1 MSSNYENLQ
10 ANVLRILEP
19 AKLGDRTSKIW
30 DLSLFGLVVLNLI
43 AVALESVPTLQN
55 NYGSWFYNF
64 EIFSVI
70 VFTVEYVSRVWS
82 APAKRDHENGETG
95 LKARMRYI
103 FSFYGIIDL
112 VAILPFYIQAF
123 FPGLDLRVLRALR
136 LLRILKLNHYNSAL
150 DDLFG
155 AILEEKKSFLTTL
168 YIFSVAFVLSSSLI
182 YYAEHKVQ
190 PEAFRSIPDA
200 MYWSIITLTTVGYG
214 DVSPITVFGKSI
226 AAITAIFGVVVVALL
241 TGIVANSFNAQM
253 DRRKVIFE
261 DQVRNALL
269 DGVLDSDEE
278 ASLDDLRKKF
288 GMSKLQADAL
298 INHVKKTRENSR
310 IVDPRRLF

>member
-1 MSSNYENLQ
+1 MNSQYQVLQ

-19 AKLGDRTSKIW
+19 ARLGDRTSKIW

-43 AVALESVPTLQN
+43 AVALESVPTLQI
-55 NYGSWFYNF
+55 NYGSWFYSF

-70 VFTVEYVSRVWS
+70 VFTVEYVARVWS

-95 LKARMRYI
+95 LKARMRYV
-103 FSFYGIIDL
+103 FSFYGLIDL

-155 AILEEKKSFLTTL
+155 AIIEEKKSFLTTL

-190 PEAFRSIPDA
+190 PEDFRSIPDA

-226 AAITAIFGVVVVALL
+226 AAIAAIFGVVVVALL

-298 INHVKKTRENSR
+298 INHVKKTREN
-310 IVDPRRLF
+310 PEL

>member
-1 MSSNYENLQ
+1 MNSRYQDLQ

-19 AKLGDRTSKIW
+19 AKLGDRTSRIW

-43 AVALESVPTLQN
+43 AVALESVPALQK
-55 NYGSWFYNF
+55 NYGNWFYNF

-70 VFTVEYVSRVWS
+70 VFTIEYVSRVWS
-82 APAKRDHENGETG
+82 APAKRDLEKNERSS
-95 LKARMRYI
+95 KARIRYI
-103 FSFYGIIDL
+103 FSFYGLIDL

-288 GMSKLQADAL
+288 GMSKLHADTL
-298 INHVKKTRENSR
+298 INHVKKTREN
-310 IVDPRRLF
+310 PEL

>member
-64 EIFSVI
+64 ELFSVI
-70 VFTVEYVSRVWS
+70 IFTVEYVSRVWS

-241 TGIVANSFNAQM
+241 TGIVANAFNAQM

-298 INHVKKTRENSR
+298 INHVKKTREN
-310 IVDPRRLF
+310 PEL

>member
-1 MSSNYENLQ
+1 MSTKYEEIQ
-10 ANVLRILEP
+10 VNVLRILEP
-19 AKLGDRTSKIW
+19 ATLGDRTSRIW
-30 DLSLFGLVVLNLI
+30 DISLFSLVVLNLI
-43 AVALESVPTLQN
+43 AVALESVPAFQS
-55 NYGSWFYNF
+55 NYGNWLYNF
-64 EIFSVI
+64 ELFSVI
-70 VFTVEYVSRVWS
+70 VFSFEYIARVWS
-82 APAKRDHENGETG
+82 APAKREIDLMNSP
-95 LKARMRYI
+95 LKARVRYI
-103 FSFYGIIDL
+103 FSFYGLIDL

-155 AILEEKKSFLTTL
+155 AIVEEKKSFMTTL

-241 TGIVANSFNAQM
+241 TGIVANAFNAQM
-253 DRRKVIFE
+253 ERRKIIFE
-261 DQVRNALL
+261 DQVREALL

-288 GMSKLQADAL
+288 GMSKIQADAL
-298 INHVKKTRENSR
+298 IEHVKKLKEEKE
-310 IVDPRRLF
+310 

>member
-1 MSSNYENLQ
+1 MSTKYEEIQ
-10 ANVLRILEP
+10 VNVLRILEP
-19 AKLGDRTSKIW
+19 ATLGDRTSRIW
-30 DLSLFGLVVLNLI
+30 DISLFSLVVLNLI
-43 AVALESVPTLQN
+43 AVALESVPAFQN
-55 NYGSWFYNF
+55 NYGNWLYNF
-64 EIFSVI
+64 ELFSVI
-70 VFTVEYVSRVWS
+70 VFSFEYIARVWS
-82 APAKRDHENGETG
+82 APAKREIDLINSP
-95 LKARMRYI
+95 LKARVRYI
-103 FSFYGIIDL
+103 FSFYGLIDL

-155 AILEEKKSFLTTL
+155 AIVEEKKSFMTTL

-241 TGIVANSFNAQM
+241 TGIVANAFNAQM
-253 DRRKVIFE
+253 ERRKIIFE
-261 DQVRNALL
+261 DQVREALL

-288 GMSKLQADAL
+288 GMSKIQADAL
-298 INHVKKTRENSR
+298 IEHVKKLKEEKE
-310 IVDPRRLF
+310 

>member
-1 MSSNYENLQ
+1 MSSRYDNIQ

-19 AKLGDRTSKIW
+19 AALGDRASRIW
-30 DLSLFGLVVLNLI
+30 DLSLFGLVVLNLV
-43 AVALESVPTLQN
+43 AVALESVPEFQMS
-55 NYGSWFYNF
+55 YGNWLYNF
-64 EIFSVI
+64 ELFSVV
-70 VFTVEYVSRVWS
+70 VFSIEYIARVWS
-82 APAKRDHENGETG
+82 APAKRDIDLTDSP
-95 LKARMRYI
+95 LKARLRYI
-103 FSFYGIIDL
+103 FSFYGLIDL
-112 VAILPFYIQAF
+112 IAILPFYIQAL

-155 AILEEKKSFLTTL
+155 AILEEKKSFMTTL

-200 MYWSIITLTTVGYG
+200 MYWAIITLTTVGYG

-226 AAITAIFGVVVVALL
+226 AANA
-241 TGIVANSFNAQM
+241 FNKQM
-253 DRRKVIFE
+253 ERRKIIFE
-261 DQVRNALL
+261 DQVRDALL

-278 ASLDDLRKKF
+278 ASLDALRKKF
-288 GMSKLQADAL
+288 GMSKSQADAL
-298 INHVKKTRENSR
+298 IEHVKKLRDER
-310 IVDPRRLF
+310 K

>member
-1 MSSNYENLQ
+1 MNSQYQVLQ

-19 AKLGDRTSKIW
+19 ARLGDRTSKIW

-43 AVALESVPTLQN
+43 AVALESVPTLQL
-55 NYGSWFYNF
+55 NYGSWFYSF

-70 VFTVEYVSRVWS
+70 VFTVEYVARVWS

-95 LKARMRYI
+95 LKARIRYI
-103 FSFYGIIDL
+103 FSFYGLIDL

-155 AILEEKKSFLTTL
+155 AIVEEKKSFLTTL

-190 PEAFRSIPDA
+190 PEDFRSIPDA

-298 INHVKKTRENSR
+298 INHVKKTREN
-310 IVDPRRLF
+310 PKL

>member
-70 VFTVEYVSRVWS
+70 IFTVEYVSRVWS

-103 FSFYGIIDL
+103 FSFYGVIDL

-278 ASLDDLRKKF
+278 ASLDNLRKKF

-298 INHVKKTRENSR
+298 INHVKKTRENSE
-310 IVDPRRLF
+310 L

>member
-1 MSSNYENLQ
+1 MNSQYQVLQ

-19 AKLGDRTSKIW
+19 ARLGDRTSKIW

-43 AVALESVPTLQN
+43 AVALESVPTLQI
-55 NYGSWFYNF
+55 NYGSWFYSF

-70 VFTVEYVSRVWS
+70 VFTVEYVARVWS

-103 FSFYGIIDL
+103 FSFYGLIDL

-155 AILEEKKSFLTTL
+155 AIIEEKKSFLTTL

-190 PEAFRSIPDA
+190 PEDFRSIPDA

-241 TGIVANSFNAQM
+241 TGIVANAFANQVA
-253 DRRKVIFE
+253 RRKAILEAEVA
-261 DQVRNALL
+261 NALL
-269 DGVLDSDEE
+269 DGEISDQEQE
-278 ASLDDLRKKF
+278 KIESLRKRF
-288 GMSKLQADAL
+288 DLSEDHVDA
-298 INHVKKTRENSR
+298 IIEVFKDTKK
-310 IVDPRRLF
+310 

>member
-1 MSSNYENLQ
+1 MNSQYQVIQ

-19 AKLGDRTSKIW
+19 ARLGDRTSKIW

-43 AVALESVPTLQN
+43 AVALESVPTLQI
-55 NYGSWFYNF
+55 NYGSWFYSF

-70 VFTVEYVSRVWS
+70 VFTVEYVARVWS
-82 APAKRDHENGETG
+82 APAKLDHENGETG
-95 LKARMRYI
+95 LKARVRYI
-103 FSFYGIIDL
+103 FSFYGLIDL

-155 AILEEKKSFLTTL
+155 AIIEEKKSFLTTL

-190 PEAFRSIPDA
+190 PEDFRSIPDA

-298 INHVKKTRENSR
+298 INHVRKTREN
-310 IVDPRRLF
+310 PEL

>member
-298 INHVKKTRENSR
+298 INHVKKTRENSE
-310 IVDPRRLF
+310 L

>member
-1 MSSNYENLQ
+1 MSTKYEEIQ
-10 ANVLRILEP
+10 VNVLRILEP
-19 AKLGDRTSKIW
+19 ATLGDRTSRIW
-30 DLSLFGLVVLNLI
+30 DISLFSLVVLNLI
-43 AVALESVPTLQN
+43 AVALESVPTFQR
-55 NYGSWFYNF
+55 NYGNWLYNF
-64 EIFSVI
+64 ELFSVI
-70 VFTVEYVSRVWS
+70 VFSFEYIARVWS
-82 APAKRDHENGETG
+82 APAKREIDLTNSP
-95 LKARMRYI
+95 LKARVRYI
-103 FSFYGIIDL
+103 FSFYGLIDL

-155 AILEEKKSFLTTL
+155 AIVEEKKSFMTTL

-241 TGIVANSFNAQM
+241 TGIVANAFNAQM
-253 DRRKVIFE
+253 ERRKIIFE
-261 DQVRNALL
+261 DQVREALL

-288 GMSKLQADAL
+288 GMSKIQADAL
-298 INHVKKTRENSR
+298 IEHVKKLKEEKE
-310 IVDPRRLF
+310 

>member
-64 EIFSVI
+64 ELFSVI
-70 VFTVEYVSRVWS
+70 IFTVEYVSRVWS

-298 INHVKKTRENSR
+298 INHVKKTREN
-310 IVDPRRLF
+310 PEL

>member
-1 MSSNYENLQ
+1 MNSQYQVLQ

-19 AKLGDRTSKIW
+19 ARLGDRTSKIW

-43 AVALESVPTLQN
+43 AVALESVPTLQI
-55 NYGSWFYNF
+55 NYGSWFYSF

-70 VFTVEYVSRVWS
+70 VFTVEYVARVWS

-95 LKARMRYI
+95 LKARVRYI
-103 FSFYGIIDL
+103 FSFYGLIDL

-155 AILEEKKSFLTTL
+155 AIVEEKKSFLTTL

-190 PEAFRSIPDA
+190 PEDFRSIPDA

-298 INHVKKTRENSR
+298 INHVRKTREN
-310 IVDPRRLF
+310 PEL

>member
-1 MSSNYENLQ
+1 MNSQYQVLQ

-19 AKLGDRTSKIW
+19 ARLGDRTSKIW

-43 AVALESVPTLQN
+43 AVALESVPTLQI
-55 NYGSWFYNF
+55 NYGSWFYSF

-70 VFTVEYVSRVWS
+70 VFTVEYVARVWS

-103 FSFYGIIDL
+103 FSFYGLIDL

-155 AILEEKKSFLTTL
+155 AIIEEKKSFLTTL

-190 PEAFRSIPDA
+190 PEDFRSIPDA

-298 INHVKKTRENSR
+298 INHVKKTREN
-310 IVDPRRLF
+310 PEL

>member
-1 MSSNYENLQ
+1 MSTRYEEIQ
-10 ANVLRILEP
+10 VNVLRILEP
-19 AKLGDRTSKIW
+19 ATLGDRTSRIW
-30 DLSLFGLVVLNLI
+30 DISLFSLVVLNLI
-43 AVALESVPTLQN
+43 AVALESVPTFQR
-55 NYGSWFYNF
+55 NYGNWLYNF
-64 EIFSVI
+64 ELFSVI
-70 VFTVEYVSRVWS
+70 VFSFEYIARVWS
-82 APAKRDHENGETG
+82 APAKREIDLANSP
-95 LKARMRYI
+95 LKARLRYI
-103 FSFYGIIDL
+103 FSFYGLIDL

-155 AILEEKKSFLTTL
+155 AIVEEKKSFMTTL

-241 TGIVANSFNAQM
+241 TGIVANAFNAQM
-253 DRRKVIFE
+253 ERRKIIFE
-261 DQVRNALL
+261 DQVREALL
-269 DGVLDSDEE
+269 DGVLDSDEV

-288 GMSKLQADAL
+288 GMSKIQADAL
-298 INHVKKTRENSR
+298 IEHVKKLKEEKE
-310 IVDPRRLF
+310 

>member
-1 MSSNYENLQ
+1 MSTRYEEIQ
-10 ANVLRILEP
+10 VNVLRILEP
-19 AKLGDRTSKIW
+19 ATLGDRTSRIW
-30 DLSLFGLVVLNLI
+30 DISLFSLVVLNLI
-43 AVALESVPTLQN
+43 AVALESVPAFQS
-55 NYGSWFYNF
+55 NYGNWLYNF
-64 EIFSVI
+64 ELFSVI
-70 VFTVEYVSRVWS
+70 VFSFEYIARVWS
-82 APAKRDHENGETG
+82 APAKREIDLTNSP
-95 LKARMRYI
+95 LKARLRYI
-103 FSFYGIIDL
+103 FSFYGLIDL
-112 VAILPFYIQAF
+112 VAILPFYSQAF

-155 AILEEKKSFLTTL
+155 AIVEEKKSFMTTL

-241 TGIVANSFNAQM
+241 TGIVANAFNAQM
-253 DRRKVIFE
+253 ERRKIIFE
-261 DQVRNALL
+261 DQVREALL

-288 GMSKLQADAL
+288 GMSKIQADAL
-298 INHVKKTRENSR
+298 IEHVKKLKEEKE
-310 IVDPRRLF
+310 

>member
-1 MSSNYENLQ
+1 MNSQYQVLQ

-19 AKLGDRTSKIW
+19 ARLGDRTSKIW

-43 AVALESVPTLQN
+43 AVALESVPTLQL
-55 NYGSWFYNF
+55 NYGSWFYSF

-70 VFTVEYVSRVWS
+70 VFTVEYVARVWS
-82 APAKRDHENGETG
+82 APAKRDHKNGETG
-95 LKARMRYI
+95 LKARIRYI
-103 FSFYGIIDL
+103 FSFYGLIDL

-155 AILEEKKSFLTTL
+155 AIVEEKKSFLTTL

-190 PEAFRSIPDA
+190 PEDFRSIPDA

-298 INHVKKTRENSR
+298 INHVKKTREN
-310 IVDPRRLF
+310 PEL

>member
-1 MSSNYENLQ
+1 MSTRYEEIQ
-10 ANVLRILEP
+10 VNVLRILEP
-19 AKLGDRTSKIW
+19 ATLGDRTSRIW
-30 DLSLFGLVVLNLI
+30 DISLFSLVVLNLI
-43 AVALESVPTLQN
+43 AVALESVPAFQS
-55 NYGSWFYNF
+55 NYGNWLYNF
-64 EIFSVI
+64 ELFSVI
-70 VFTVEYVSRVWS
+70 VFSFEYIARVWS
-82 APAKRDHENGETG
+82 APAKREIDLTNSP
-95 LKARMRYI
+95 LKARVRYI
-103 FSFYGIIDL
+103 FSFYGLIDL

-155 AILEEKKSFLTTL
+155 AIVEEKKSFMTTL

-241 TGIVANSFNAQM
+241 TGIVANAFNAQM
-253 DRRKVIFE
+253 ERRKIIFE
-261 DQVRNALL
+261 DQVREALL

-288 GMSKLQADAL
+288 GMSKIQADAL
-298 INHVKKTRENSR
+298 IEHVKNLKEEKE
-310 IVDPRRLF
+310 

>member
-1 MSSNYENLQ
+1 MSSRYDIIQ

-19 AKLGDRTSKIW
+19 AALGDRVSRIW
-30 DLSLFGLVVLNLI
+30 DLSLFGLVVLNLV
-43 AVALESVPTLQN
+43 AVALESVPEFQI
-55 NYGSWFYNF
+55 NYGNWLYNF
-64 EIFSVI
+64 ELFSVVIFSI
-70 VFTVEYVSRVWS
+70 EYIARVWS
-82 APAKRDHENGETG
+82 APAKRDIDLTDSP
-95 LKARMRYI
+95 LKARFRYI
-103 FSFYGIIDL
+103 FSFYGLIDL
-112 VAILPFYIQAF
+112 VAILPFYIQAL

-155 AILEEKKSFLTTL
+155 AILEEKKSFMTTL

-200 MYWSIITLTTVGYG
+200 MYWAIITLTTVGYG

-241 TGIVANSFNAQM
+241 TGIVANAFNKQM
-253 DRRKVIFE
+253 ERRKIIFE
-261 DQVRNALL
+261 DQVRDALL

-278 ASLDDLRKKF
+278 ASLDALRKKF
-288 GMSKLQADAL
+288 GMSKSQSDAL
-298 INHVKKTRENSR
+298 IEHVKKLRDER
-310 IVDPRRLF
+310 K